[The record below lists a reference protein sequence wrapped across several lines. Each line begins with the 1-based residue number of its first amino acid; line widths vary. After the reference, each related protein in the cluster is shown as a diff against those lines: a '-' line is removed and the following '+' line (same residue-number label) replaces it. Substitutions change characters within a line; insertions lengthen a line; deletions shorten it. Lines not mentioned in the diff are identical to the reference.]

1 LGHQSRIFFPA
12 AANFKR
18 RTSNIPLMQVASA
31 ALKQRG
37 SGNSKEAVLIHI
49 HTAAAVFLA
58 FFVSNAVT
66 AHAAA
71 PFYEGKTIRIIV
83 GAAPGGGFDTY
94 SRTIARHMGKYIPGH
109 PAIIVENMP
118 GAGFIVATTHVYN
131 VAKPDGLTMGNWIGT
146 LVLAQVV
153 GRPGLEFDVRKFQY
167 VGSPVKNHDT
177 CVFTKS
183 SGITSLDNWRASKT
197 PVKLGSTPPGATTYE
212 NSMIL
217 KEALGLPIQVV
228 AGYKG
233 TSEVRIAAEAGEV
246 AGLCGLSWASAKS
259 TWRKGLESGEATVVL
274 QNAPTPHPELPNVPL
289 AINQAKTDEGKKLIQ
304 AGIHDASAIT
314 YLYSLPPGTPK
325 DRVQILRKAFMETM
339 KNSEFLAEAKKA
351 NLDVDSL
358 TGEELERTVGNFFRL
373 EPSVANKLREI
384 LK

>member
-1 LGHQSRIFFPA
+1 MHI
-12 AANFKR
+12 
-18 RTSNIPLMQVASA
+18 
-31 ALKQRG
+31 G
-37 SGNSKEAVLIHI
+37 S
-49 HTAAAVFLA
+49 LA
-58 FFVSNAVT
+58 FCALLLT
-66 AHAAA
+66 GAAHAAA
-71 PFYEGKTIRIIV
+71 PFYEGKTVRIVV

-94 SRTIARHMGKYIPGH
+94 SRTIARHMGKYIPGR

-118 GAGFIVATTHVYN
+118 GAGFIVAVNHVYR
-131 VAKPDGLTMGNWIGT
+131 VAKPDGLTLGNWIGT

-153 GRPGLEFDVRKFQY
+153 GRKGLEFDVRKFEY

-183 SGITSLDNWRASKT
+183 SGITNIDAWRSSKT

-233 TSEVRIAAEAGEV
+233 TSEIRLAAEAGEV

-259 TWRKGLESGEATVVL
+259 TWRKGLESGDAMVVL
-274 QNAPTPHPELPNVPL
+274 QNTPTPHPELPSVPL
-289 AINQAKTDEGKKLIQ
+289 AINQAKSSEGKKLVQ
-304 AGIHDASAIT
+304 VGIHDASSIT
-314 YLYSLPPGTPK
+314 YLYSLPPGTPRE
-325 DRVQILRKAFMETM
+325 RVQILRKAFADTM
-339 KNSEFLAEAKKA
+339 KDAEFLTEAKKA
-351 NLDVDSL
+351 NLDLDPA
-358 TGEELERTVGNFFRL
+358 TGETLEKTIANFFNL
-373 EPSVANKLREI
+373 EPSLASKLREI